1 MRRPRLADTIALIGG
16 ETMLGREIREVFGES
31 SIGAQM
37 RLVAEEADAAGTLTE
52 IDGAAALLEPFDP
65 AEIEDAGVI
74 VLAGSPESY
83 RKMSGEG
90 VSGVIVDLTYAAE
103 DAPGAR
109 IRAPLVEEDGNEP
122 DLSGPQVIAHPAAI
136 AIRLL
141 LGRLHRAYPI
151 ARSVI
156 HVFAPASERGTPG
169 VEELQQQTVALLSLH
184 QLPKK
189 VFDAQLSFNML
200 AQLGEEA
207 AHPLL
212 ETEERI
218 ERHLATLLDQPE
230 APPMPSLK
238 LVQAPV
244 FHGYS
249 FSLWVEFEESPTAA
263 EVEDALGG
271 ESIEVRSESEEPPTN
286 AGVAG
291 QSGISVGVIA
301 PDRNEANAM
310 WIWMVA
316 DNLRLAAENAAMVVK
331 EIL

>member
-1 MRRPRLADTIALIGG
+1 MRRRRLAETIALVGG
-16 ETMLGREIREVFGES
+16 ETMLGREVRELLGES
-31 SIGAQM
+31 SLGARV
-37 RLVAEEADAAGTLTE
+37 RLVAEETEAAGTLTE
-52 IDGAAALLEPFDP
+52 IDGAAAFLERFDP
-65 AEIEDAGVI
+65 EEIENAAAI
-74 VLAGSPESY
+74 VLAGSPDSY
-83 RKMSGEG
+83 GKMAAENA
-90 VSGVIVDLTYAAE
+90 SGVIVDLTWAAE

-109 IRAPLVEEDGNEP
+109 IRAPLVEQDEDEA
-122 DLSGPQVIAHPAAI
+122 DVSGPQVIAHPAAI

-141 LGRLHRAYPI
+141 LGQLHRAHPI

-169 VEELQQQTVALLSLH
+169 VDELQQQTVALLSL
-184 QLPKK
+184 QQMPKK

-218 ERHLATLLDQPE
+218 ERHLATLLDHAE
-230 APPMPSLK
+230 APPMPSLR

-249 FSLWVEFEESPTAA
+249 FSLWIEFEETPTAS
-263 EVEDALGG
+263 EVEDALRG

-291 QSGISVGVIA
+291 QNGISVGVIT
-301 PDRNEANAM
+301 PDRNQSNAM

-316 DNLRLAAENAAMVVK
+316 DNLRLAAQNAVMALK

>member
-1 MRRPRLADTIALIGG
+1 
-16 ETMLGREIREVFGES
+16 MLGREIREVFSES

-37 RLVAEEADAAGTLTE
+37 RLVAEEGEAAGTLTDL
-52 IDGAAALLEPFDP
+52 DGAAAFLERFDP
-65 AEIEDAGVI
+65 AEMEDAAVI

-83 RKMSGEG
+83 RKMADQG

-122 DLSGPQVIAHPAAI
+122 DLSGPRVIAHPAAI

-218 ERHLATLLDQPE
+218 ERHLATLLDRPE

-249 FSLWVEFEESPTAA
+249 FSLWVEFEESPTAP
-263 EVEDALGG
+263 EIEDALGG

>member
-1 MRRPRLADTIALIGG
+1 
-16 ETMLGREIREVFGES
+16 
-31 SIGAQM
+31 
-37 RLVAEEADAAGTLTE
+37 
-52 IDGAAALLEPFDP
+52 
-65 AEIEDAGVI
+65 
-74 VLAGSPESY
+74 
-83 RKMSGEG
+83 
-90 VSGVIVDLTYAAE
+90 
-103 DAPGAR
+103 
-109 IRAPLVEEDGNEP
+109 
-122 DLSGPQVIAHPAAI
+122 
-136 AIRLL
+136 
-141 LGRLHRAYPI
+141 
-151 ARSVI
+151 
-156 HVFAPASERGTPG
+156 
-169 VEELQQQTVALLSLH
+169 VALLSLH

-200 AQLGEEA
+200 AHLGEEA

-218 ERHLATLLDQPE
+218 ERHLATLLDHPD
-230 APPMPSLK
+230 APPMPSLR

-263 EVEDALGG
+263 EVEGALGG

-316 DNLRLAAENAAMVVK
+316 DNLRLAAENAAMLVK

>member
-1 MRRPRLADTIALIGG
+1 
-16 ETMLGREIREVFGES
+16 MLGREIREVFSES
-31 SIGAQM
+31 SLGGRI
-37 RLVAEEADAAGTLTE
+37 RLVAEEAEAAGTLTE
-52 IDGAAALLEPFDP
+52 MDGAAAFLERFDP
-65 AEIEDAGVI
+65 AEIGDAAAI

-83 RKMSGEG
+83 KKTAAEG

-109 IRAPLVEEDGNEP
+109 IRAPLVEEDGHEA
-122 DLSGPQVIAHPAAI
+122 DLAGPQVIAHPAAI

-141 LGRLHRAYPI
+141 LGRLHRAYSI

-156 HVFAPASERGTPG
+156 HIFAPASERGTPG
-169 VEELQQQTVALLSLH
+169 VDELQQQTVALLSLH
-184 QLPKK
+184 QMPKK
-189 VFDAQLSFNML
+189 IFDAQLSFNML

-218 ERHLATLLDQPE
+218 ERHLATLLDQ
-230 APPMPSLK
+230 ADAAPMPSLK

-249 FSLWVEFEESPTAA
+249 FSLWVEFEEAPTAA

-271 ESIEVRSESEEPPTN
+271 ESIEVRSESEEPPAN

-291 QSGISVGVIA
+291 QSGISVGVIT
-301 PDRNEANAM
+301 PDRNQANAM